1 MDREDR
7 LYQAMTRDAMI
18 LGVTLDCFILE
29 VIVWSIAFLVSRS
42 LWVLPVAAFFHLL
55 CFWKCLDDAD
65 YFTVGWTAFGLT
77 RKGAN
82 RDVWGGSS
90 YDPE

>member
-1 MDREDR
+1 MDRQDP
-7 LYQAMTRDAMI
+7 LYQAMTRDAMV

-29 VIVWSIAFLVSRS
+29 VIVWSIAFLISRS
-42 LWVLPVAAFFHLL
+42 LWVLIAASLFHLL
-55 CFWKCLDDAD
+55 CFWKCMDDAD
-65 YFTVGWTAFGLT
+65 YFSIWWVAFGLT

-82 RDVWGGSS
+82 GDGWGGTS

>member
-1 MDREDR
+1 MDREDP

-29 VIVWSIAFLVSRS
+29 VIVCSIAFLISRS
-42 LWVLPVAAFFHLL
+42 LWVLPLVGLFHLL
-55 CFWKCLDDAD
+55 CFWKCMEDAD
-65 YFTVGWTAFGLT
+65 YFSVWWVAFGLT

-82 RDVWGGSS
+82 EDVWGGTS

>member
-1 MDREDR
+1 MEREDP

-29 VIVWSIAFLVSRS
+29 VMVCAMAFLVSRS
-42 LWVLPVAAFFHLL
+42 LWILPLAAVFHLL
-55 CFWKCLDDAD
+55 CFWKCMDDAD
-65 YFTVGWTAFGLT
+65 YFSVWWVAFGLT

-82 RDVWGGSS
+82 RDVWEGTS
-90 YDPE
+90 YDPQ

>member
-1 MDREDR
+1 MDREDT
-7 LYQAMTRDAMI
+7 LYQAMTRDPMI

-29 VIVWSIAFLVSRS
+29 VMVCAIAFLVSRS
-42 LWVLPVAAFFHLL
+42 LWVLLAAALLHLV

-65 YFTVGWTAFGLT
+65 YFSASWVAFGLT

-82 RDVWGGSS
+82 GDVWGGCS
-90 YDPE
+90 YDPD